1 VKYRDVQKR
10 LKSDCG
16 LEYGHAN
23 AIIPYMEH
31 PEVAKRRIA
40 ADAKKE
46 T

>member
-16 LEYGHAN
+16 LEHGHAN
-23 AIIPYMEH
+23 AIIPYMPH